1 VRGNFFELVDRAVAL
16 RMMSRPRGKLAI
28 AHGAQ
33 LTAHGRFRQGYSELF
48 EEPLA
53 KVDDPPT
60 HDAMDR
66 RLWAVLDDARE
77 RGAMFVLEKGR
88 LPRRFTIDK
97 AIRVARQC
105 GWKRC
110 GEQAGQCGGR
120 GEEMIVAPR
129 Q

>member
-1 VRGNFFELVDRAVAL
+1 
-16 RMMSRPRGKLAI
+16 MSRPRGKLAI

-97 AIRVARQC
+97 AIRAVGVETKHPVANDL
-105 GWKRC
+105 KRHAADLRRFAAC
-110 GEQAGQCGGR
+110 
-120 GEEMIVAPR
+120 APS
-129 Q
+129 